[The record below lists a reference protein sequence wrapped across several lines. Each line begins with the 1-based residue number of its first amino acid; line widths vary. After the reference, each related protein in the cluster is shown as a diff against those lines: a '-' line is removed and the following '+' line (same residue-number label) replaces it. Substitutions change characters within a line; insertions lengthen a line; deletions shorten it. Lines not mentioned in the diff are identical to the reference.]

1 MKKTT
6 PDNSEIVLK
15 NKIETWLKKPLN
27 AKFMPLIAIIL
38 IGIAYMIILS
48 MQKIDGDSLYMI
60 AQGREILES
69 GFPKYNNFVFFENYE
84 IVIQQ
89 WIYCVILAI
98 INDSIGNIGLIIFA
112 TLQGILLFTLIE
124 KKLKFA
130 IQDKFWTYMLAGILC
145 LTASGYYFSLRPE
158 NITYILLTADC
169 LILEKYKQ
177 TNKSR
182 YLYLLPLM
190 TLIEINIHA
199 SMWVFHFCILLAHI
213 VPSIINSAIENN
225 NIKINKHLIINIIL
239 MIASLFINPYGI
251 RNITYTF
258 NSLETFGYILMREQT
273 NITFLSM
280 SGIILVVNIML
291 LTLGIKNKKIKST
304 TLYINLG
311 FTTLA
316 TTSYHS
322 AMFLLFALI
331 FNAYDYLTDL
341 KTKIKDAKASDTM
354 KNDIWIIIIAVAL
367 CLSLAVSML
376 FSGGNS
382 IYEFKNRS
390 NLNKIAEYIKEDD
403 PDNSEHI
410 LTNVDCG
417 SYLEYYELKNLF
429 GDTRPEML
437 NKKINKVENT
447 MELVPLFMYNT
458 KPTTLEIKSIEEALK
473 YYDIKYI
480 VDYEDTPLYYA
491 LWTYIETTGS
501 YEKIEIDNTNTNANI
516 KKFMIYKRIENTET
530 NSNTERT
537 E

>member
-6 PDNSEIVLK
+6 PDNSEIILK

-38 IGIAYMIILS
+38 ISIAYMIILS
-48 MQKIDGDSLYMI
+48 IQKIDGDSFYMI

-69 GFPKYNNFVFFENYE
+69 GFPKYNNFTFFENYE

-89 WIYCVILAI
+89 WIYCIILTV

-145 LTASGYYFSLRPE
+145 LAGSSYYFSLRPE

-213 VPSIINSAIENN
+213 VPSIINSVVKSD

-251 RNITYTF
+251 KNITYAF
-258 NSLETFGYILMREQT
+258 NSLGTFRYIFIREQE
-273 NITFLSM
+273 NITFLSV
-280 SGIILVVNIML
+280 SGIMLIASIILL
-291 LTLGIKNKKIKST
+291 ALGIKNKKIKST

-311 FTTLA
+311 FMALA

-331 FNAYDYLTDL
+331 FNAYDYLVDL

-354 KNDIWIIIIAVAL
+354 KNDIWIIIMAVAL

-376 FSGGNS
+376 FSGRNS
-382 IYEFKNRS
+382 IYEFKNQS
-390 NLNKIAEYIKEDD
+390 NLDKIAEYIKEDN

-417 SYLEYYELKNLF
+417 SCLEYYGLKNLF
-429 GDTRPEML
+429 SDTRPEML

-458 KPTTLEIKSIEEALK
+458 KPTTLEIKSIEEALE
-473 YYDIKYI
+473 YCDIKYI
-480 VDYEDTPLYYA
+480 VDYENTPIYCA
-491 LWTYIETTGS
+491 LLAYIEATGS
-501 YEKIEIDNTNTNANI
+501 YEKIEIDETDTN
-516 KKFMIYKRIENTET
+516 KHVFMIYKRIENAET